1 MFLSWTG
8 EVVGRID
15 QMLANKVY
23 FITSGLKIQDWYLE
37 KKRKNKSILECNV
50 SCGIYLASHK
60 YVLLLNDFIMTSSHQ
75 WWRLERRFLTQ
86 LWHASPVSNCR
97 PLFASRNSDCSTVCE
112 LQAAANGYCEQ
123 LRLLAG
129 FLIVSRHGKALSW
142 SPLFFSSLSLVCPA
156 F

>member
-1 MFLSWTG
+1 MNRRSCWKNWPD
-8 EVVGRID
+8 VGKQSLLHHQWVENPRLI
-15 QMLANKVY
+15 
-23 FITSGLKIQDWYLE
+23 FGE

-129 FLIVSRHGKALSW
+129 LLIVSRHGKARFLDLLCF
-142 SPLFFSSLSLVCPA
+142 SPLLSLSLVCSA